1 MMKNI
6 FLKRVPALLLALF
19 RARLIPGRYPKKEK
33 ANESKA

>member
-19 RARLIPGRYPKKEK
+19 LLPLCAFAEDTAPE
-33 ANESKA
+33 